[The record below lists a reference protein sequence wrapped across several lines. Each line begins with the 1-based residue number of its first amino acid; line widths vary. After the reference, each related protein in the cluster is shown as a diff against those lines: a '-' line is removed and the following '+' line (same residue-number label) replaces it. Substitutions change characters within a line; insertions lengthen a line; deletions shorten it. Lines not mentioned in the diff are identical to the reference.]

1 MDTYRLLSIDA
12 WREPE
17 GGGRVSRADYLAEHV
32 YRCPQCGRFV
42 LAEATGTF
50 FDCSEKMPEEEMGG
64 CAIAA
69 FCDER
74 CADKFHGRAP

>member
-1 MDTYRLLSIDA
+1 MAA
-12 WREPE
+12 WGPRISPKLE
-17 GGGRVSRADYLAEHV
+17 RNKSMKTRNFLAEHV

-42 LAEATGTF
+42 LAEATSTF

-69 FCDER
+69 FCDEM